1 MRRRLVQLYVSMVLY
16 ALSMALMIR
25 SELGNM
31 PWDVLHQGLA
41 EQLGLP
47 FGVVVMSVSVLV
59 LLAWWPLHE
68 RPGLGTISNV
78 VVISLVIDPALAL
91 VPQDEALAT
100 RVSFAIAGVVL
111 NGAATA
117 GYIGAHFGPGP
128 RDGLM
133 TGLVRVTG
141 ASVRLVR
148 TLIEV
153 AVALTGLLLGGTLG
167 VITVLYALA
176 IGPLTHLFLPL
187 LSRVGV
193 ASARA
198 DADPPRSPQRMRGA
212 G

>member
-1 MRRRLVQLYVSMVLY
+1 VTRRLVQLYVSLVLY
-16 ALSMALMIR
+16 GVSMAMMIR

-41 EQLGLP
+41 EQLGIP
-47 FGVVVMSVSVLV
+47 FGVVIVIVSALV

-78 VVISLVIDPALAL
+78 AVISVVIDPALAIIPESGSAAAR
-91 VPQDEALAT
+91 VALAL
-100 RVSFAIAGVVL
+100 AGVVL

-117 GYIGAHFGPGP
+117 AYIGVHFGPGP

-148 TLIEV
+148 TAIEV
-153 AVALTGLLLGGTLG
+153 SVVVTGFLLGGTLG

-176 IGPLTHLFLPL
+176 IGPLTQLFLPL
-187 LSRVGV
+187 LSVPV
-193 ASARA
+193 AE
-198 DADPPRSPQRMRGA
+198 RGRRQPA
-212 G
+212 

>member
-1 MRRRLVQLYVSMVLY
+1 VTRRLVQLYVSLVLY
-16 ALSMALMIR
+16 GVSMAMMIR

-41 EQLGLP
+41 EQLGIP
-47 FGVVVMSVSVLV
+47 FGVVIVIVSALV

-78 VVISLVIDPALAL
+78 AVISVVIDPALAIIPESGD
-91 VPQDEALAT
+91 VAARVALAL
-100 RVSFAIAGVVL
+100 AGVVL

-117 GYIGAHFGPGP
+117 AYIGVHFGPGP

-148 TLIEV
+148 TAIEV
-153 AVALTGLLLGGTLG
+153 SVVVTGFLLGGTLG

-176 IGPLTHLFLPL
+176 IGPLTQLFLPL
-187 LSRVGV
+187 LSVPVAERGRSQRV
-193 ASARA
+193 
-198 DADPPRSPQRMRGA
+198 
-212 G
+212 

>member
-1 MRRRLVQLYVSMVLY
+1 MAMSRRLVQLYVSLVLY
-16 ALSMALMIR
+16 GFSMALMIR

-47 FGVVVMSVSVLV
+47 FGVVIVLVSALV
-59 LLAWWPLHE
+59 LLAWWPRHE

-91 VPQDEALAT
+91 VPEAGGSAARLALA
-100 RVSFAIAGVVL
+100 VAGVVL

-117 GYIGAHFGPGP
+117 AYIGVHFGPGP

-141 ASVRLVR
+141 ASVRVVR
-148 TLIEV
+148 TAIEV
-153 AVALTGLLLGGTLG
+153 AVVVTGFSLGGTLG
-167 VITVLYALA
+167 AITVLYALA
-176 IGPLTHLFLPL
+176 IGPLTQLFLPL
-187 LSRVGV
+187 VSVRVAERG
-193 ASARA
+193 
-198 DADPPRSPQRMRGA
+198 RS
-212 G
+212 

>member
-1 MRRRLVQLYVSMVLY
+1 MAMSRRLVQLYVSLVLY
-16 ALSMALMIR
+16 GFSMALMIR

-47 FGVVVMSVSVLV
+47 FGVVIVLVSALV

-91 VPQDEALAT
+91 VPEGGGSAARLALA
-100 RVSFAIAGVVL
+100 VAGVVL

-117 GYIGAHFGPGP
+117 AYIGVHFGPGP

-141 ASVRLVR
+141 ASVRVVR
-148 TLIEV
+148 TAIEV
-153 AVALTGLLLGGTLG
+153 AVVVTGFSLGGTLG
-167 VITVLYALA
+167 AITVLYALA
-176 IGPLTHLFLPL
+176 IGPLTQLFLPL
-187 LSRVGV
+187 VSVRVAERG
-193 ASARA
+193 
-198 DADPPRSPQRMRGA
+198 RS
-212 G
+212 